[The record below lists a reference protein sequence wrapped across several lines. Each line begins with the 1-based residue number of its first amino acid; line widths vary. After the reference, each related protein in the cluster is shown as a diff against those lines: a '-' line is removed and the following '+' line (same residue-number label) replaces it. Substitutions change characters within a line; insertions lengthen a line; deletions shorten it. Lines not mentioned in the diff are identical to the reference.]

1 MAYVVSFIHFECRPG
16 VWMPDA
22 AIKGIIMWNKLER
35 KIGRYA
41 IPRLTNYLIGGY
53 AVGYLFEA
61 LSTLLGF
68 SFASYLTLEPY
79 YIIHELQLWRIIT
92 WVLIAPQEN
101 ILFALIMM
109 FFYWQLGTV
118 LEQTWGTFKFNVYIF
133 GGIIFT
139 VIGAFLLYGIYFA
152 LNGAPVM
159 IGAYFST
166 YYINMSIFLAF
177 AMSYPDMQI
186 LLYFIIPIKMKW
198 MALVYAVLILF
209 EFVAVGWAG
218 KVAILAS
225 LLNFLIFFVTTR
237 NWRSISPGEFKRKR
251 RFRQAT
257 GQGSSP
263 FGGNPFGPGPWQSAG
278 TQDVSQ
284 NRQPRPKQPV
294 GRHKC
299 AICGRTDVSN
309 PELTFRFCSKC
320 NGNYEYCND
329 HLFTHTHVQ

>member
-1 MAYVVSFIHFECRPG
+1 
-16 VWMPDA
+16 
-22 AIKGIIMWNKLER
+22 MWNKLEK
-35 KIGRYA
+35 KIGKFA
-41 IPRLTNYLIGGY
+41 IPKLINYLIGGY
-53 AVGYLFEA
+53 AIGYVFEFLA
-61 LSTLLGF
+61 QVLGF
-68 SFASYLTLEPY
+68 SFVSYLTLEPW
-79 YIIHELQLWRIIT
+79 YIIHEFQIWRVIT
-92 WVLIAPQEN
+92 WVLIAPQQN

-139 VIGAFLLYGIYFA
+139 VIGAFVLYGIYGV
-152 LNGAPVM
+152 LNGAPAM

-177 AMSYPDMQI
+177 ALSYPEMQI

-198 MALVYAVLILF
+198 MAVVYGVLIFF
-209 EFVAVGWAG
+209 EFFSVGWAG
-218 KVAILAS
+218 RVAIIAS

-237 NWRSISPGEFKRKR
+237 NWHSISPKEFARKQ

-257 GQGSSP
+257 GQG
-263 FGGNPFGPGPWQSAG
+263 FGGFAGFGPQGHQQEQRTQQSPP
-278 TQDVSQ
+278 
-284 NRQPRPKQPV
+284 PRKQEPV

>member
-1 MAYVVSFIHFECRPG
+1 
-16 VWMPDA
+16 
-22 AIKGIIMWNKLER
+22 MWNKLER
-35 KIGRYA
+35 KIGKYA
-41 IPRLTNYLIGGY
+41 VPKLINYLIGGY
-53 AVGYLFEA
+53 AVGYLFEFLA
-61 LSTLLGF
+61 QVLGF
-68 SFASYLTLEPY
+68 SFITYLTLEPY
-79 YIIHELQLWRIIT
+79 YIIHEFQIWRIIT
-92 WVLIAPQEN
+92 WVLIAPQQN

-139 VIGAFLLYGIYFA
+139 VIGAFVLYGVDGF

-186 LLYFIIPIKMKW
+186 LLYFLIPVKMKW
-198 MALVYAVLILF
+198 MAVVYGVLIFF
-209 EFVAVGWAG
+209 EFFSVGWAG
-218 KVAILAS
+218 RVAIISS

-237 NWRSISPGEFKRKR
+237 NWRSISPKEQMRKAR
-251 RFRQAT
+251 YRQAT
-257 GQGSSP
+257 GGG
-263 FGGNPFGPGPWQSAG
+263 FGGFSGFGNENAKREQG
-278 TQDVSQ
+278 T
-284 NRQPRPKQPV
+284 RQGQPPRQQPV

-329 HLFTHTHVQ
+329 HLFTHRHVE

>member
-1 MAYVVSFIHFECRPG
+1 
-16 VWMPDA
+16 
-22 AIKGIIMWNKLER
+22 MWNKLE
-35 KIGRYA
+35 KKMGKYA
-41 IPRLTNYLIGGY
+41 IPHLINYLIGGY
-53 AVGYLFEA
+53 AIGYLFEA
-61 LSTLLGF
+61 LSTLGGF

-79 YIIHELQLWRIIT
+79 YIIHELQIWRIIT
-92 WVLIAPQEN
+92 WVLVAPRQN

-139 VIGAFLLYGIYFA
+139 IIGAFLSYGIYGI
-152 LNGAPVM
+152 LNGAPAM

-186 LLYFIIPIKMKW
+186 LLYFIIPVKMKW
-198 MALVYAVLILF
+198 MAVVYAVLIFF
-209 EFVAVGWAG
+209 EFIAVGWQG
-218 KVAILAS
+218 KVAIIAS
-225 LLNFLIFFVTTR
+225 LLNFFIFFVTTR
-237 NWRSISPGEFKRKR
+237 NWRSISPQEHMR
-251 RFRQAT
+251 RHRYRQAT
-257 GQGSSP
+257 GQGGP
-263 FGGNPFGPGPWQSAG
+263 FGGGGQPPFGPGPWQNASGQSAA
-278 TQDVSQ
+278 QQ
-284 NRQPRPKQPV
+284 QRPRTKQAV

-329 HLFTHTHVQ
+329 HLFTHTHIQ

>member
-1 MAYVVSFIHFECRPG
+1 M
-16 VWMPDA
+16 
-22 AIKGIIMWNKLER
+22 KGDIFMWNNLEKKL
-35 KIGRYA
+35 GRFA
-41 IPRLTNYLIGGY
+41 IPRLINYLIGGY
-53 AVGYLFEA
+53 AIGYLFEA
-61 LSTLLGF
+61 LSGFLGY

-92 WVLIAPQEN
+92 WVLIAPRQN

-139 VIGAFLLYGIYFA
+139 VIGAFLLYGIYGV

-177 AMSYPDMQI
+177 ALSYPDMQI

-198 MALVYAVLILF
+198 MALVYGVLILF
-209 EFVAVGWAG
+209 EFISVGWAG
-218 KVAILAS
+218 RVAIIAS
-225 LLNFLIFFVTTR
+225 LLNFLIFFVSTR
-237 NWRSISPGEFKRKR
+237 NWRSISPQEQMR
-251 RFRQAT
+251 RRRYKQAT
-257 GQGSSP
+257 GQGFSG
-263 FGGNPFGPGPWQSAG
+263 FAGFDRRQQQGGSAGPQGQQQSAP
-278 TQDVSQ
+278 
-284 NRQPRPKQPV
+284 RQQQAV

-329 HLFTHTHVQ
+329 HLFTHTHIQ

>member
-1 MAYVVSFIHFECRPG
+1 
-16 VWMPDA
+16 
-22 AIKGIIMWNKLER
+22 MWNKLE
-35 KIGRYA
+35 KSIGKFA
-41 IPRLTNYLIGGY
+41 IPRLINYLIGGY
-53 AVGYLFEA
+53 AVGYLFEFLA
-61 LSTLLGF
+61 QALGF
-68 SFASYLTLEPY
+68 SFITYLTLEPY
-79 YIIHELQLWRIIT
+79 YIIHEFQIWRVIT
-92 WVLIAPQEN
+92 WVLIAPQQN

-152 LNGAPVM
+152 LNGAPSM

-177 AMSYPDMQI
+177 ALSYPDMQI

-198 MALVYAVLILF
+198 MAVVYGVLIFF
-209 EFVAVGWAG
+209 EFFSVGWAG
-218 KVAILAS
+218 RVAIIAS

-237 NWRSISPGEFKRKR
+237 NWHSISPKEFARKQR
-251 RFRQAT
+251 YRQAT
-257 GQGSSP
+257 GQG
-263 FGGNPFGPGPWQSAG
+263 FGGYAGFGKQDRPGQ
-278 TQDVSQ
+278 QE
-284 NRQPRPKQPV
+284 RQVQRPKEPV

-329 HLFTHTHVQ
+329 HLFTHPHIQ

>member
-1 MAYVVSFIHFECRPG
+1 
-16 VWMPDA
+16 
-22 AIKGIIMWNKLER
+22 MWNKLE
-35 KIGRYA
+35 KKFGRYA
-41 IPRLTNYLIGGY
+41 IPRLINYLIGGY
-53 AVGYLFEA
+53 AIGYLLIA
-61 LSTLLGF
+61 LSHLLGF
-68 SFASYLTLEPY
+68 NFASYLTLEPY
-79 YIIHELQLWRIIT
+79 YIIHEFQLWRIIT

-101 ILFALIMM
+101 VLFAIIMM

-118 LEQTWGTFKFNVYIF
+118 LEQSWGTFRFNVYIF
-133 GGIIFT
+133 GGIVFT
-139 VIGAFLLYGIYFA
+139 VIGAFLLYGIYGL

-186 LLYFIIPIKMKW
+186 LLYFFIPIKMKW

-209 EFVAVGWAG
+209 EFFAVGWAG
-218 KVAILAS
+218 RVAIIAS

-237 NWRSISPGEFKRKR
+237 NWRSISPNEFARKR
-251 RFRQAT
+251 RYRQAT
-257 GQGSSP
+257 GGDFFGFGQQGQ
-263 FGGNPFGPGPWQSAG
+263 NNRRSAG
-278 TQDVSQ
+278 TG
-284 NRQPRPKQPV
+284 QPHKKVNPV

-329 HLFTHTHVQ
+329 HLFTHTHII